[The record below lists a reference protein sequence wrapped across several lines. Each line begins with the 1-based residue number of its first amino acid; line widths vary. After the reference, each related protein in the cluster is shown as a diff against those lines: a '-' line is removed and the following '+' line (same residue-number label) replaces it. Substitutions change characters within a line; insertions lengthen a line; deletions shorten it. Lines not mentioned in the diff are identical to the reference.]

1 VNLNARYTSHSVQK
15 LSSVSLSYAGGDKYS
30 FDWIIPQGT
39 DTESF
44 VGFDAVINKG
54 SKVYGNEKWVD
65 TWAQRNS
72 SHWVLMVNDTVFD
85 GIIFNQSN

>member
-1 VNLNARYTSHSVQK
+1 MNLNARYTSHSVQK

-44 VGFDAVINKG
+44 NEGQYSYKIFDGAGHGLNM
-54 SKVYGNEKWVD
+54 EKPE
-65 TWAQRNS
+65 
-72 SHWVLMVNDTVFD
+72 MVNKEIVTYLN
-85 GIIFNQSN
+85 GQ